1 MNKDVINFNR
11 DEQIKSRID
20 FCNSKPNN
28 QICTNVGKNTYDNWY
43 KYYSDNKNL
52 FSKGTSRFDE
62 WNKLLLLE
70 DNNSIISKLKELKSY
85 DKTKY
90 FFVMAA
96 LITIFQVFGDA
107 NHRTSR
113 YFYNKMTGL
122 DLTPDQELK
131 INEILNSTDYN
142 SLTSDRLIQIINK
155 LTQSIQSVRTGTQSV
170 RTGTQSVRGGKKK
183 RRKRI
188 RKTRRRNIKH

>member
-1 MNKDVINFNR
+1 MNTDVIKFNR

-20 FCNSKPNN
+20 FCNLKPSS
-28 QICTNVGKNTYDNWY
+28 QICTNIGKNTYDNWF
-43 KYYSDNKNL
+43 KYYSDNKNI
-52 FSKGTSRFDE
+52 FSKGTNRLDE

-70 DNNSIISKLKELKSY
+70 ENNLIVRKLKELKTY

-107 NHRTSR
+107 NHRTSK
-113 YFYNKMTGL
+113 YFYTKMTGL
-122 DLTPDQELK
+122 EMTPYQESK
-131 INEILNSTDYN
+131 INEILSSTDYN
-142 SLTSDRLIQIINK
+142 SLTSDKLIQIIDK
-155 LTQSIQSVRTGTQSV
+155 LTQDTQSV

-183 RRKRI
+183 RRKRT
-188 RKTRRRNIKH
+188 KKNRRRHK